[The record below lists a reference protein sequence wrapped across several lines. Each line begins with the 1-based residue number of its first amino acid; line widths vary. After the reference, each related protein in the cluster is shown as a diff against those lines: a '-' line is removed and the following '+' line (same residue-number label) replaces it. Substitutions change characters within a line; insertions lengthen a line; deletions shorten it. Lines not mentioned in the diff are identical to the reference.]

1 MSLEKKRPKGVTV
14 ALVLL
19 SLDAGVMVIFLVVL
33 IGMPEYASFFEIPA
47 FGQEYAILNSTELM
61 FEVTILATVV
71 DVIVIIGLLYAK
83 PSGRKLAIGGAVTG
97 IVSYAIFFAIPGIV
111 AFSILVWYMFRPISL
126 NHFEIYCICVVFEH
140 TILSKYQ
147 IN

>member
-1 MSLEKKRPKGVTV
+1 MSLKIKRPKGVTV

-33 IGMPEYASFFEIPA
+33 IGMPEYASLFETPA

-61 FEVTILATVV
+61 FEVTILATIV
-71 DVIVIIGLLYAK
+71 DVIVIIGLLCAK
-83 PSGRKLAIGGAVTG
+83 PSGRKLAIGGAVAG

-111 AFSILVWYMFRPISL
+111 AFSILLWYMFRT
-126 NHFEIYCICVVFEH
+126 HTKEYFENKEKM
-140 TILSKYQ
+140 SKL
-147 IN
+147 